1 MHISHDLLI
10 TVVFTINILFIIVY
24 TFISNS
30 CIFTC
35 TILTYHFLLFW
46 VTSTWIIY
54 VSLILF
60 SVPKHIHML
69 SKEDLKTNTFD
80 YVLNDEYSAILFQLK
95 ELVSKPLHMFKCFRH
110 RENVFWWMHIDH
122 RSRIRGH
129 PFSMYARIWGIFAF
143 RLLSCVPLRWPS
155 G

>member
-1 MHISHDLLI
+1 MYLYMYYSYIPFS
-10 TVVFTINILFIIVY
+10 NIL
-24 TFISNS
+24 SNIYMDDL
-30 CIFTC
+30 CIFKIILC
-35 TILTYHFLLFW
+35 TETYD
-46 VTSTWIIY
+46 
-54 VSLILF
+54 
-60 SVPKHIHML
+60 IHMS
-69 SKEDLKTNTFD
+69 SKGDLKINTFD

-143 RLLSCVPLRWPS
+143 RLLSCVIYDSYTQTVQLFHMLHCTDLAYH
-155 G
+155 GA